1 MSGIEE
7 ELEYMS
13 SAIDSINDN
22 VNELNQNNNGS
33 FSGIGLIIVI
43 ILICINRNIIRLTQ
57 VIKDK
62 NS

>member
-43 ILICINRNIIRLTQ
+43 ILLCINRNIIRLTQ

>member
-22 VNELNQNNNGS
+22 VNELNQNNNDS

>member
-33 FSGIGLIIVI
+33 FSGIGLII
-43 ILICINRNIIRLTQ
+43 ILLCINRNIIRLTQ

>member
-43 ILICINRNIIRLTQ
+43 ILLCINRNIIRLTK

>member
-33 FSGIGLIIVI
+33 FSGIGLTIVI